1 MRPRAPVLALF
12 LYGGLCVLFY
22 AAPLTS
28 VLHAESAAILA
39 ASAYFIAGLSC
50 LAQFRAGVPFAPVLL
65 QSLAALLLPWLLLT
79 VSLFWV
85 PNCGYLQ
92 GLVLFV
98 LFVPVSV
105 VLAVSVAYALTGLQR
120 RSRFL
125 FVASGLA
132 VLVAGPLYDLG
143 WHPQFY
149 VYSHIFGGILGPL
162 YDEELALRPGLVAFR
177 VLTLLWACLF
187 WQLGRW
193 LRTRRIHPTYLF
205 ATACIIG
212 LCYLLSVP
220 LGFNT
225 SERQIQRA
233 LGGHLATEHFDLYY
247 APETLHARELELIA
261 QDHVFRYAQ
270 LEEQLGVRAPGRIA
284 SFLYPDPDTKAR
296 LTGARR
302 TNIAPVWLR
311 RPQVHILASSYAAV
325 FPHELAHVF
334 SRAFG
339 LPILRASL
347 SVGLIEGLAVALEPP
362 NGLPTPH
369 EQIAV
374 HMANGDEVSGVAD
387 DLASRLSPLGFW
399 TGQSAASYTMMGSF
413 VRYLLDAYG
422 VERLRRVYAWGDFEA
437 VYGKSAHTLAG
448 EWERYVLSLPASD
461 RATGEWVSR
470 QFSIPSLFDTAC
482 PHHVP
487 RYVRRHRD
495 GLRAM
500 TDADTTQAQA
510 FFAASLRLH
519 HGYEPALSAL
529 AELEVLAG
537 RPEHV
542 TARLDTLPSEHWTA
556 AVYWRQGDAYAA
568 LRKLEK
574 ARAAYEAALD
584 LLPAVS
590 REATAHL
597 LLRQTLTE
605 IPGALPTA
613 LVGHSRSTRA
623 RRLLAL
629 DSTSVTIR
637 MMAAVLLAGDE
648 EYAQAIGLLR
658 TIRTVQRDV
667 LRRHRLV
674 WLARWNSLAGSRD
687 AASGYAREAAREFR
701 AIGAWNAAALHTD
714 FARGMTP

>member
-1 MRPRAPVLALF
+1 MRPHAPVLALF
-12 LYGGLCVLFY
+12 LYGGLCLLFY

-39 ASAYFIAGLSC
+39 ASAYFIAGFSS
-50 LAQFRAGVPFAPVLL
+50 LAQFRAGVPFVPVLL

-92 GLVLFV
+92 GLVLFI

-105 VLAVSVAYALTGLQR
+105 VLAVSVAYALTGR
-120 RSRFL
+120 RRKRRFL
-125 FVASGLA
+125 FVAGGLA
-132 VLVAGPLYDLG
+132 VLVAGPMYDLG

-149 VYSHIFGGILGPL
+149 VYNHIFGGILGPL

-177 VLTLLWACLF
+177 MLTLLWAWLF

-193 LRTRRIHPTYLF
+193 RRTRRLRPARLF
-205 ATACIIG
+205 ATASVIG
-212 LCYLLSVP
+212 LCYLLSAP

-247 APETLHARELELIA
+247 VPESLHARELEQIA
-261 QDHVFRYAQ
+261 RDHEFRYAQ
-270 LEEQLGVRAPGRIA
+270 LEEKLGVRAPGRIA
-284 SFLYPDPDTKAR
+284 SYLYPDPDTKAR

-311 RPQVHILASSYAAV
+311 RPQVHILASAYASV

-347 SVGLIEGLAVALEPP
+347 SVGLIEGLAVALQPP

-369 EQIAV
+369 EQVAV
-374 HMANGDEVSGVAD
+374 HIANGDEARGVAD

-399 TGQSAASYTMMGSF
+399 TGQSAVSYTMMGSF

-422 VERLRRVYAWGDFEA
+422 AERLRRVYARGDFEA
-437 VYGKSAHTLAG
+437 VYGKSAHTLAR
-448 EWERYVLSLPASD
+448 EWERFVLSLPGSD
-461 RATGEWVSR
+461 RATGDWVRR

-487 RYVRRHRD
+487 RYVRRYRD
-495 GLRAM
+495 GVRAM
-500 TDADTTQAQA
+500 TEADTTQAQA

-519 HGYEPALSAL
+519 RGYEPALSAL
-529 AELEVLAG
+529 ARLEVITG

-542 TARLDTLPSEHWTA
+542 TARLDSLPSEHWTA
-556 AVYWRQGDAYAA
+556 AVHWRQGDALAA
-568 LRKLEK
+568 LRRPEE
-574 ARAAYEAALD
+574 AHAAYGDALD
-584 LLPAVS
+584 LLPGVS
-590 REATAHL
+590 REASAHL
-597 LLRQTLTE
+597 TLRQALTK
-605 IPGALPTA
+605 IPDALPTA
-613 LVGHSRSTRA
+613 LVGHSRSARA

-629 DSTSVTIR
+629 DTTSVTIR
-637 MMAAVLLAGDE
+637 LMAAILLAADE
-648 EYAQAIGLLR
+648 EYAQATDLLR
-658 TIRTVQRDV
+658 TIRTVQHDV

-674 WLARWNSLAGSRD
+674 WLARWSALEGSRD
-687 AASGYAREAAREFR
+687 AASRFAREAAREFR
-701 AIGAWNAAALHTD
+701 AIGAWNAAALHAD
-714 FARGMTP
+714 FARSMIP